1 MKLVHGAVHKSEEG
15 YAPLCWDFEDFFVRR
30 MYRRICDCFN
40 RPICSAPGAWTDV
53 LIRSST
59 DGNETLKF
67 TGEKRRCLNL
77 G

>member
-1 MKLVHGAVHKSEEG
+1 MPPPRWGGRGLTEKK
-15 YAPLCWDFEDFFVRR
+15 R

-59 DGNETLKF
+59 DGNETLKL

>member
-1 MKLVHGAVHKSEEG
+1 MRPPRWEG
-15 YAPLCWDFEDFFVRR
+15 PRTDKKQKR

-59 DGNETLKF
+59 DGNETLEF

>member
-1 MKLVHGAVHKSEEG
+1 
-15 YAPLCWDFEDFFVRR
+15 